1 MCVDD
6 QRLKRNQL
14 SESSGSI
21 VLNTWLDFV
30 ILLAACAVCI
40 VQVIWLILHNKVT
53 VDTADGIVMFRFLYP
68 TLGESLDALGKQSSP
83 SAILRQTQDGKG
95 CRQTC
100 CDQKNKSQEGIH
112 FKSQSNQV
120 VVSIQNPF
128 QCG

>member
-1 MCVDD
+1 M
-6 QRLKRNQL
+6 

-21 VLNTWLDFV
+21 ELNTWLDCV

-53 VDTADGIVMFRFLYP
+53 VDTADRIVMFRFLYP
-68 TLGESLDALGKQSSP
+68 YLGESLLDALGRQS

-100 CDQKNKSQEGIH
+100 HQKNKSQEGIH

-120 VVSIQNPF
+120 VVSKQNPF